1 MWDATGVGMQH
12 QLSNSNA
19 SMTIARVKSS
29 PTANHASEKITRFA
43 EAETTCGMQFKQ
55 ARNFSNANPE
65 TRERIRQVETALR
78 AAQRSVPHAS
88 SGVGCSDRQLST
100 QTLSARLVHAQPL
113 SKSRIVALIS
123 VALVLPSLV
132 GVAFWLGHSPLAHQ
146 YIPSPVL
153 TAPAFLEAT
162 AGETILLPIA
172 LDGTDGVPAHSTIA
186 ITGLPQGSML
196 SNGRPYGETAW
207 KLEQDEI
214 GDLHLVLPNSAGG
227 QAKLTIQLIAPEATV
242 VADAEILLQ
251 IATAS
256 QASLPQNSDDAGLAP
271 ASDDAGLAPA
281 SDDAGLAPASDD
293 AGLAPASDD
302 AGLAPAI
309 VPGVS
314 PEIADA
320 QVLHEGAEAHAGP
333 VLREAKPSAA
343 ATEREEDRV
352 PSPPRVVQSQR
363 RAPAKTTIA
372 NVGTDEIMTSVFV
385 NLRQGPAPSAAVIR
399 VVAKGTKLRVLAR
412 KGRWVQVTEPATSE
426 KGWIYMGNANPPR
439 TTKASAPS
447 EPAQDTQPKSDFVW
461 PTLGGVLASQ

>member
-1 MWDATGVGMQH
+1 MRPEFKWDATRGVAMQH

-19 SMTIARVKSS
+19 STTIGRVKSS
-29 PTANHASEKITRFA
+29 PTANHASERIARFA
-43 EAETTCGMQFKQ
+43 EADATCGMQFKQ
-55 ARNFSNANPE
+55 ARNFSNAKPE
-65 TRERIRQVETALR
+65 TRERIRLVETALR

-100 QTLSARLVHAQPL
+100 QTPSAPPVGAQTFL
-113 SKSRIVALIS
+113 SKLRIVALTS
-123 VALVLPSLV
+123 VALVLLSLV
-132 GVAFWLGHSPLAHQ
+132 GLAVWLSVIHSPLAHQ
-146 YIPSPVL
+146 NLPSPVL

-186 ITGLPQGSML
+186 ITGLPQGSTL
-196 SNGRPYGETAW
+196 SNGRPFGETAW
-207 KLEQDEI
+207 KLERDEI
-214 GDLHLVLPNSAGG
+214 GDLHLVLPISAGG
-227 QAKLTIQLIAPEATV
+227 QAKLTIQLIAPDAAV

-251 IATAS
+251 VATAS
-256 QASLPQNSDDAGLAP
+256 QDSLPRNAERSDNAGWAP
-271 ASDDAGLAPA
+271 ANQELV
-281 SDDAGLAPASDD
+281 L
-293 AGLAPASDD
+293 
-302 AGLAPAI
+302 
-309 VPGVS
+309 GVS
-314 PEIADA
+314 PEIAGA

-352 PSPPRVVQSQR
+352 PLPPRVVQSQR

-372 NVGTDEIMTSVFV
+372 NVGTNEIKTSVFV
-385 NLRQGPAPSAAVIR
+385 NLRQGPSPSAAVIR

-412 KGRWVQVTEPATSE
+412 KGLWVQVTKPATSE
-426 KGWIYMGNANPPR
+426 KGWIYTGNATPPR

-447 EPAQDTQPKSDFVW
+447 EPPEDTQPKSDFVW

>member
-1 MWDATGVGMQH
+1 
-12 QLSNSNA
+12 
-19 SMTIARVKSS
+19 
-29 PTANHASEKITRFA
+29 
-43 EAETTCGMQFKQ
+43 
-55 ARNFSNANPE
+55 
-65 TRERIRQVETALR
+65 
-78 AAQRSVPHAS
+78 
-88 SGVGCSDRQLST
+88 
-100 QTLSARLVHAQPL
+100 
-113 SKSRIVALIS
+113 
-123 VALVLPSLV
+123 
-132 GVAFWLGHSPLAHQ
+132 
-146 YIPSPVL
+146 
-153 TAPAFLEAT
+153 
-162 AGETILLPIA
+162 
-172 LDGTDGVPAHSTIA
+172 
-186 ITGLPQGSML
+186 L

-227 QAKLTIQLIAPEATV
+227 QAKLTIQLIAPDATV

-251 IATAS
+251 VSTALR
-256 QASLPQNSDDAGLAP
+256 ASLPQN
-271 ASDDAGLAPA
+271 
-281 SDDAGLAPASDD
+281 
-293 AGLAPASDD
+293 SDD

-372 NVGTDEIMTSVFV
+372 NVGTNEIETSVFV

-439 TTKASAPS
+439 TTKSSAPS
-447 EPAQDTQPKSDFVW
+447 EPAQDTKPKSDFVW

>member
-1 MWDATGVGMQH
+1 MQH

-19 SMTIARVKSS
+19 STTIGRVKSS
-29 PTANHASEKITRFA
+29 PTANHASGKIARFA

-55 ARNFSNANPE
+55 ARNFSNVNPE
-65 TRERIRQVETALR
+65 TRERIRRVETALR

-88 SGVGCSDRQLST
+88 SGVGCSDST
-100 QTLSARLVHAQPL
+100 QTPSAPPVRAQPL

-123 VALVLPSLV
+123 VALVLLAV
-132 GVAFWLGHSPLAHQ
+132 WLNVPSPLAHQ

-162 AGETILLPIA
+162 AGQTILLPIA

-186 ITGLPQGSML
+186 ITGLPQGSTL

-207 KLEQDEI
+207 KLERDEI

-227 QAKLTIQLIAPEATV
+227 QAKLTIQLIAPDATV

-251 IATAS
+251 VATAS
-256 QASLPQNSDDAGLAP
+256 RASLPQNG
-271 ASDDAGLAPA
+271 
-281 SDDAGLAPASDD
+281 
-293 AGLAPASDD
+293 DD

-309 VPGVS
+309 VPEVS

-343 ATEREEDRV
+343 ATEREGDRV

-372 NVGTDEIMTSVFV
+372 NVSTNEIKTSVVV
-385 NLRQGPAPSAAVIR
+385 NLRQGPSPSAAVIR
-399 VVAKGTKLRVLAR
+399 VVAKGTKLHVLAR
-412 KGRWVQVTEPATSE
+412 KGLWVQVTKPATSE
-426 KGWIYMGNANPPR
+426 KGWIYTGNANPPR

-447 EPAQDTQPKSDFVW
+447 EPAQDTQPKPDFVW

>member
-1 MWDATGVGMQH
+1 MRLYSQSRGGGF
-12 QLSNSNA
+12 L
-19 SMTIARVKSS
+19 AR
-29 PTANHASEKITRFA
+29 
-43 EAETTCGMQFKQ
+43 
-55 ARNFSNANPE
+55 
-65 TRERIRQVETALR
+65 
-78 AAQRSVPHAS
+78 
-88 SGVGCSDRQLST
+88 
-100 QTLSARLVHAQPL
+100 
-113 SKSRIVALIS
+113 
-123 VALVLPSLV
+123 
-132 GVAFWLGHSPLAHQ
+132 PLAIGAL
-146 YIPSPVL
+146 IPSPVL

-196 SNGRPYGETAW
+196 SDGRPYGETAW
-207 KLEQDEI
+207 NLEQDEI

-256 QASLPQNSDDAGLAP
+256 RASLPQNAGPRVMMPDWRQPL
-271 ASDDAGLAPA
+271 SL
-281 SDDAGLAPASDD
+281 
-293 AGLAPASDD
+293 
-302 AGLAPAI
+302 
-309 VPGVS
+309 GVS

-372 NVGTDEIMTSVFV
+372 NVGTNEIMTSVFV